1 MTEDLRP
8 RVGPPRPPFGF
19 SVGVTGHRVE
29 AVGRDTIDEARARM
43 ERVIAE
49 LARAGEAI
57 RAANAPFFDDKPSQ
71 RRFISPLADGADQ
84 LAAEIALGHGF
95 TLETILPFPAEVYAT
110 DFTNPGDAA
119 GFRDLLGRASAQLEL
134 PGDRAHSLDAYVS
147 AGRAVVAHAD
157 LLVALWDGEPAR
169 GRGGTAEIVEHALRR
184 GLPVIHVA
192 VDPAEG
198 LHILWTGYDD
208 PAIDVLDFCD
218 APSRPFNPK
227 TLEALLTQLLAPP
240 AGAAERG
247 FARLFLGEYERRTRV
262 RIEYPLLLALLGVR
276 RLRSSH
282 VRVEPYTT
290 AVEAEWRAFHRG
302 CTDASH
308 AVSGGFRA
316 LEQAYCWSGKLAEH
330 YAGTYRSGHVLNFAL
345 AALATMLAL
354 AGLIA
359 PEQKQLLVA
368 AELGAIGLFILNTR
382 VGTKRAWHRRWLD
395 YRHLAEQLRPMRSLK
410 LFALARPPA
419 TSKRRG
425 GRRWIDWYA
434 AAFWRAMG
442 CPDGKLDCTTLALLS
457 DLTVQEEIKPQ
468 LDYHNANAHRMH
480 KVEHRLHS
488 LANILFAVT
497 LTSLVIY
504 LVSTALRIDPAL
516 LHRFATPL
524 AVITAG
530 LPALGAALHGIRE
543 QGEFAR
549 TSIRSASTATALEK
563 LAGDLSVR
571 PITLTRASALAE
583 EAVRVMLDD
592 VGEWRMSYEMRNLA
606 LPA

>member
-1 MTEDLRP
+1 MSEEETRDT
-8 RVGPPRPPFGF
+8 GPPRPPFGF
-19 SVGVTGHRVE
+19 SVGVTGHRAE
-29 AVGRDTIDEARARM
+29 AVGRHTIDEASEKVKA
-43 ERVIAE
+43 VIAE

-57 RAANAPFFDDKPSQ
+57 RERNARFFDDGPTQ
-71 RRFISPLADGADQ
+71 RRFISSLADGADQ
-84 LAAEIALGHGF
+84 LAAEIALDHGF
-95 TLETILPFPAEVYAT
+95 SLETILPFPVEVYAT
-110 DFTNPGDAA
+110 DFTNTDDAA
-119 GFRDLLGRASAQLEL
+119 EFRDLLGRASCRLEL
-134 PGDRAHSLDAYVS
+134 PGARDNSLDAYVS

-157 LLVALWDGEPAR
+157 LIVALWDGEPAR

-208 PAIDVLDFCD
+208 PPLDVIDFCD
-218 APSRPFNPK
+218 APTRPFNSV
-227 TLEALLTQLLAPP
+227 TIDALMTHLLAPP
-240 AGAAERG
+240 SEPTERR
-247 FARLFLGEYERRTRV
+247 FIELFLGEHQRRTRT

-276 RLRSSH
+276 RFRTSQL
-282 VRVEPYTT
+282 RVEPYAAT
-290 AVEAEWRAFHRG
+290 VEAEWRAFHRG

-316 LEQAYCWSGKLAEH
+316 LENAYCWSGKLAEH

-354 AGLIA
+354 AGLIVT
-359 PEQKQLLVA
+359 EQKTVLVA
-368 AELGAIGLFILNTR
+368 AELGAILLFILNTR
-382 VGTKRAWHRRWLD
+382 VGTRRAWHRRWLD

-434 AAFWRAMG
+434 AAFWRTMG
-442 CPDGKLDCTTLALLS
+442 CPDGRLDSSTLALLS
-457 DLTVQEEIKPQ
+457 ALTVHEELKPQ
-468 LDYHNANAHRMH
+468 LDYHVANAHRMH

-488 LANILFAVT
+488 VANFLFAVT
-497 LTSLVIY
+497 LTSLVLF
-504 LVSTALRIDPAL
+504 LVGTAFHVDVDVM
-516 LHRFATPL
+516 HGFATPL

-549 TSIRSASTATALEK
+549 TSIRSGSTAAALEK
-563 LAGDLSVR
+563 LAGDMSVR
-571 PITLTRASALAE
+571 PITLSRASSLAE
-583 EAVRVMLDD
+583 ESVRVMLDD
-592 VGEWRMSYEMRNLA
+592 VGEWRMAYEMRNLA